1 MTDTLTER
9 ARRVRFVI
17 FDVDGVLTD
26 GSLFL
31 DDDGRQYKAFN
42 SKDGQGMRMLAD
54 SGVQVG
60 ILTGRRSGVVEHRMQ
75 DLGIRLV
82 VQGRRDKLEAL
93 DGLLT
98 DAGVSAEE
106 TAYVG
111 DDVVDLPVM
120 RRVALAIAVAD
131 AHALVREH
139 AHYVTRQPGG
149 RGAAREACEFI
160 MEAQGTL
167 QAALTTYLG

>member
-1 MTDTLTER
+1 MNETLTER
-9 ARRVRFVI
+9 ARRVRLAI

-31 DDDGRQYKAFN
+31 DDEGRQYKAFN
-42 SKDGQGMRMLAD
+42 SKDGQGLRMLAD
-54 SGVQVG
+54 SGVRVG
-60 ILTGRRSGVVEHRMQ
+60 ILTGRRSGVVEHRMKE
-75 DLGIRLV
+75 LGIDLV
-82 VQGRRDKLEAL
+82 IQGRRDKLEAL

-98 DAGVSAEE
+98 AAGVTRDE

-120 RRVALAIAVAD
+120 RRVTLSIAVAD
-131 AHALVREH
+131 AHPLVREH
-139 AHYVTRQPGG
+139 AHHITRQPGG

-160 MEAQGTL
+160 MESQGTL
-167 QAALTTYLG
+167 AAAMAPYLK

>member
-1 MTDTLTER
+1 MTASFTER
-9 ARRVRFVI
+9 ARRVRLVI

-42 SKDGQGMRMLAD
+42 SKDGLGLRMLMD

-60 ILTGRRSGVVEHRMQ
+60 ILTGRRSGVVEHRMRE
-75 DLGIRLV
+75 LGIRLV
-82 VQGRRDKLEAL
+82 VQGRRDKQVALE
-93 DGLLT
+93 GLLAEAGV
-98 DAGVSAEE
+98 DAGD

-111 DDVVDLPVM
+111 DDLVDLPVM
-120 RRVALAIAVAD
+120 RRVALAVAVAD
-131 AHALVREH
+131 AHPLVREQ
-139 AHYVTRQPGG
+139 AHYVTQQPGG
-149 RGAAREACEFI
+149 RGAAREVCESI

-167 QAALTTYLG
+167 QAAVAAFLQ